1 MNTPQY
7 KKAYLQNLKV
17 EVTNNNKN
25 LKANQGNPSTNQY
38 IQNTGQQVLGV
49 STFQSTQHNPMQ
61 HNPIQPKPIQTKPI
75 QTKSTSTITNVQAK
89 GTKWNGLK

>member
-17 EVTNNNKN
+17 EVANNNKN
-25 LKANQGNPSTNQY
+25 LKANQGNSAVHQY

-49 STFQSTQHNPMQ
+49 STFQST
-61 HNPIQPKPIQTKPI
+61 HNPIQAKTTQPKATQPKT
-75 QTKSTSTITNVQAK
+75 TSTSTTNVQAK
-89 GTKWNGLK
+89 GTKYNGFK